1 MGQTLWLWAQRSSWF
16 HDYAG
21 GSGGRGRALFVP
33 VAPEVAAVLAGATV
47 LLVFW
52 LARRLGGARAGVLA
66 AAVFVLARAA
76 GQGAGFG
83 GTAAQTVAMALLL
96 AGGWRALRFADDPS
110 VGNGFAVGVVL
121 GALPAFSRT
130 GTMGGLAIAAWLV
143 WQTQPRWRCWPVV
156 LGLAGPVAGIV
167 AVRGAE
173 LAATWAAY
181 GRMVRDHGRSSWP
194 SLGAELV
201 VRLPDARGG
210 LWLVWAGLGVAGLVA
225 LMLNWRRRADGVLL
239 AGVAATMLLFLALG
253 QSATWPGQYWILPVP
268 FLVAAGACLVVR
280 TVEQGALGARL
291 AVGGVVVAQVALGS
305 VVWSAHVSRE
315 RGAEVA
321 NVNARAFVEK
331 NLAAGGVVIGPASI
345 AGGVQA
351 GDKWQFVDARRV
363 GGDRRGAAAG
373 CKRGAR
379 SAGAGGA
386 RDDLAR
392 FTGAG
397 ARGSGLL
404 DRAFDGFGG
413 PGAPRPGGLRG
424 GGRICGAAVERG
436 PRARRVGLGT
446 PRAAVRDGAGGR
458 KRPRAARRAGADVH
472 GGADRV
478 SAAVTAAAAVGGRA
492 WVRTA
497 GPEAVGYWAGL
508 AFQTAS
514 VSGEPWLRTPL
525 SVSISSPAASMSL
538 RGKTGDSPPWPAKAK
553 TMNSSR
559 ESRST
564 STRCFRF
571 LIFTPLTVSTTRAW
585 GFE

>member
-1 MGQTLWLWAQRSSWF
+1 MCAGGLAVGQTLWLWAQRSSWF

-52 LARRLGGARAGVLA
+52 LAGRLGGARAGVLA

-96 AGGWRALRFADDPS
+96 TGGWRALRFADDPS

-130 GTMGGLAIAAWLV
+130 GTMGGVAIAAWLV

-363 GGDRRGAAAG
+363 GGDRRGAGRLWAPQPGANEEREAQARAG
-373 CKRGAR
+373 RETTWHDLQARAHGAPVYWIAR
-379 SAGAGGA
+379 STASVDRALHGRAGYEVVGEFAAPLSSADRGHG
-386 RDDLAR
+386 
-392 FTGAG
+392 
-397 ARGSGLL
+397 GSGWERRGLPSGTG
-404 DRAFDGFGG
+404 RA
-413 PGAPRPGGLRG
+413 AES
-424 GGRICGAAVERG
+424 ARG
-436 PRARRVGLGT
+436 PRAAQVPT
-446 PRAAVRDGAGGR
+446 FTVVRI
-458 KRPRAARRAGADVH
+458 V
-472 GGADRV
+472 
-478 SAAVTAAAAVGGRA
+478 
-492 WVRTA
+492 
-497 GPEAVGYWAGL
+497 
-508 AFQTAS
+508 F
-514 VSGEPWLRTPL
+514 
-525 SVSISSPAASMSL
+525 
-538 RGKTGDSPPWPAKAK
+538 PPQ
-553 TMNSSR
+553 
-559 ESRST
+559 
-564 STRCFRF
+564 
-571 LIFTPLTVSTTRAW
+571 
-585 GFE
+585 